1 MVSMPPCHGGG
12 GVRIPRIPQICSKI
26 RVTSLV
32 NHRFES
38 DTKLQKLLSIILF
51 SNFSDYVPVALV
63 GRKVLAVN
71 QTQKCRRG
79 FESYPERKILNY
91 LSFS

>member
-1 MVSMPPCHGGG
+1 MPPCHCGG

-38 DTKLQKLLSIILF
+38 DTKLQKSLSTNTLF
-51 SNFSDYVPVALV
+51 KFLRYVPVALV

-71 QTQKCRRG
+71 QTQKCHRG
-79 FESYPERKILNY
+79 FESYPERKY
-91 LSFS
+91 

>member
-71 QTQKCRRG
+71 QTLKKPPWVR
-79 FESYPERKILNY
+79 ILPGTQN
-91 LSFS
+91 LLNL

>member
-1 MVSMPPCHGGG
+1 MPPCHGGG

-51 SNFSDYVPVALV
+51 SNFSDYFLNLKIEVMK
-63 GRKVLAVN
+63 RKAH
-71 QTQKCRRG
+71 
-79 FESYPERKILNY
+79 
-91 LSFS
+91 